1 MSERLAAVPPRGIP
15 TVEFTVAG
23 TRRLRR
29 LGLAGRRLGAVAGPH
44 ALELRGDDGA
54 PLVIPHA
61 EIERLRV
68 GKGESETGAYFETR
82 LWRRGEP
89 APLILRAPRDQ
100 WYPYAA
106 AIRSLATHIAASHGV
121 GAIERGLT
129 RGIALTLP
137 LAMLALTLAAGAIS
151 LFVLVEEPWWGRLIV
166 PAIPAL
172 LLAVCVWLATA
183 RQWPR
188 SVASLAELD
197 RFLPPSV
204 HRG

>member
-1 MSERLAAVPPRGIP
+1 RLHRRGRRLHRHHQPHPGRRRGRDRIRLRDARPRRRLRARRGRAPAGPVPSRRRPDRQGRGAVVSERLAAVPPRGIP

-82 LWRRGEP
+82 LWRRSEP

-100 WYPYAA
+100 WYPY
-106 AIRSLATHIAASHGV
+106 
-121 GAIERGLT
+121 
-129 RGIALTLP
+129 
-137 LAMLALTLAAGAIS
+137 
-151 LFVLVEEPWWGRLIV
+151 
-166 PAIPAL
+166 
-172 LLAVCVWLATA
+172 
-183 RQWPR
+183 
-188 SVASLAELD
+188 
-197 RFLPPSV
+197 
-204 HRG
+204 

>member
-1 MSERLAAVPPRGIP
+1 M
-15 TVEFTVAG
+15 
-23 TRRLRR
+23 
-29 LGLAGRRLGAVAGPH
+29 
-44 ALELRGDDGA
+44 
-54 PLVIPHA
+54 
-61 EIERLRV
+61 
-68 GKGESETGAYFETR
+68 
-82 LWRRGEP
+82 
-89 APLILRAPRDQ
+89 
-100 WYPYAA
+100 
-106 AIRSLATHIAASHGV
+106 

-137 LAMLALTLAAGAIS
+137 LAMLAQTLAAGAIS

-166 PAIPAL
+166 PAIPGL